1 MFLTLYLWVISFMIP
16 GHPSSLMCS
25 ISEQVLSQ
33 ILTTRNTLDL
43 VWSHVYYVSI
53 LDRFTRFIFFHSLIF
68 SGQGR
73 KMKSSLGRE
82 VYLKGVGR
90 GKNSN
95 KVYCMK
101 RFLKYFEMVDVTHQ
115 NKTWGFSLPLYA
127 PKHKCTN
134 MHMGTH
140 IITGVMSQ
148 SLNSIRLN
156 GLTVQNVLWAS
167 RTLKGSLSNI
177 TVQKW
182 FKIMVRA
189 QVHIQ
194 CNNIHI
200 SKENI
205 SISH

>member
-1 MFLTLYLWVISFMIP
+1 MIP

-33 ILTTRNTLDL
+33 ILTTWNTLDL
-43 VWSHVYYVSI
+43 VWSHVFYVSI
-53 LDRFTRFIFFHSLIF
+53 LDWFTRFIFFHSLIL
-68 SGQGR
+68 SGQR
-73 KMKSSLGRE
+73 KKMKSSLGKE
-82 VYLKGVGR
+82 VYLKGVGG

-115 NKTWGFSLPLYA
+115 NKTWGFSLPLHA

-134 MHMGTH
+134 MHMCTH
-140 IITGVMSQ
+140 IITEEISQ

-167 RTLKGSLSNI
+167 RALKGSLTNI
-177 TVQKW
+177 IVQKW
-182 FKIMVRA
+182 FKIIVGA
-189 QVHIQ
+189 QVHTQ
-194 CNNIHI
+194 YNNIHI
-200 SKENI
+200 SQ
-205 SISH
+205 